1 MTVALRIAVACS
13 GLGHVQRGIES
24 WAADLASALQQTGA
38 NVSLFGGGRRN
49 GAIALP
55 TLRRTGTTAIA
66 LARVLRH
73 LGGWR
78 YGMGSPYDV
87 EQTSFA
93 LALWWRIR
101 REFDILHVQD
111 PMIAIWLQRAH
122 RAGLSRPAVIYA
134 NGTGEGASVMR
145 RFAFLQLLT
154 QAAADAWQPQ
164 KPAGQSVF
172 MIPNFIDTA
181 YFHPGDRNAARTR
194 FGLPLGQTIIL
205 CCAAIRRFHKRIDV
219 LLQGFAELCRQTGTD
234 AILVIAGGREPDTDD
249 LVAEGTALL
258 GDRVRFLPDLARETM
273 PDLYRCADA
282 FVLASLYEMFGIVL
296 LEALATGLPVL
307 CNDTPAFRA
316 IVGPGGLFADL
327 TEPASIARGLSDLL
341 QPATRAELAEAGRAH
356 VAQHYSRAAVTGAVT
371 AMYHSVQAAS
381 SHVR

>member
-1 MTVALRIAVACS
+1 VALRIAVACS

-24 WAADLASALQQTGA
+24 WAADLASALQRSGA

-49 GAIALP
+49 GAIPLP

-66 LARVLRH
+66 LAKAMRH

-111 PMIAIWLQRAH
+111 PMIAMWLQRAH
-122 RAGLSRPAVIYA
+122 RAGLSRPLVIYA
-134 NGTGEGASVMR
+134 NGTGEGAAVMR
-145 RFAFLQLLT
+145 HFAFLQLLT
-154 QAAADAWQPQ
+154 QAAADAWMPQ
-164 KPAGQSVF
+164 KPAGQLVF
-172 MIPNFIDTA
+172 MIPNFIDTLC
-181 YFHPGDRNAARTR
+181 FHPGDRNAARAR
-194 FGLPLGQTIIL
+194 FDLPTGRTIIL
-205 CCAAIRRFHKRIDV
+205 CCAAIRRFHKRIDI
-219 LLQGFAELCRQTGTD
+219 LLQAFAELCRQSGTD
-234 AILVIAGGREPDTDD
+234 AVMVIAGGREPDTDD
-249 LVAEGTALL
+249 LIAEGTALL

-307 CNDTPAFRA
+307 CNDTAAFRA
-316 IVGPGGLFADL
+316 IVGPGGMFADL
-327 TEPASIARGLSDLL
+327 SLPSGIARGLTDLL
-341 QPATRAELAEAGRAH
+341 QPVTRANLAQAGRAH
-356 VAQHYSRAAVTGAVT
+356 VEQHYSQAAVTGAIT
-371 AMYHSVQAAS
+371 AMYHSVQAAD

>member
-1 MTVALRIAVACS
+1 MA
-13 GLGHVQRGIES
+13 
-24 WAADLASALQQTGA
+24 QT
-38 NVSLFGGGRRN
+38 
-49 GAIALP
+49 
-55 TLRRTGTTAIA
+55 
-66 LARVLRH
+66 LRH

-93 LALWWRIR
+93 FALWRHIH

-111 PMIAIWLQRAH
+111 PMIAIWLHRAH

-134 NGTGEGASVMR
+134 NGTGEGAAVMQ
-145 RFAFLQLLT
+145 RFTFLHLLT
-154 QAAADAWQPQ
+154 QSAADAWMPQ
-164 KPAGQSVF
+164 KPPGQSAF

-181 YFHPGDRNAARTR
+181 CFHPGDQNAARTR
-194 FGLPLGQTIIL
+194 FGLPPDRTIIL

-219 LLQGFAELCRQTGTD
+219 LLQGFAELCRQAGTD

-249 LVAEGTALL
+249 LIAEGTALF
-258 GDRVRFLPDLARETM
+258 GNRVRFLPDLPRESM
-273 PDLYRCADA
+273 PELYRCADA

-307 CNDTPAFRA
+307 CNDNAAFRA

-327 TEPASIARGLSDLL
+327 TQPAGIACGLAELL
-341 QPATRAELAEAGRAH
+341 QPATRARLAQAGRAH
-356 VAQHYSRAAVTGAVT
+356 VAQHYSPDVVTDYIT
-371 AMYHSVQAAS
+371 EMYRSVQTAS
-381 SHVR
+381 SHDP